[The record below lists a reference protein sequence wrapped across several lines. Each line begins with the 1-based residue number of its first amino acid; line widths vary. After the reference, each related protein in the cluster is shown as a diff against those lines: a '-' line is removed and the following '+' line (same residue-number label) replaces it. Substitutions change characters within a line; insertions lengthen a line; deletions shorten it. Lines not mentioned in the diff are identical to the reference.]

1 MSGRNFNRR
10 SLLAGAGAASLGLA
24 ASGAFAQSAT
34 QPAAPAP
41 AAAPEPDPPPPALK
55 ALFAD
60 RFRIGMALDPEILE
74 QRMSR
79 DLVLTHASSISAESV
94 MKAQPISLGER
105 SYDFSRADALIA
117 FAQAHG
123 IGVRGHNLVWHQTAP
138 DWFFA
143 GDTSDKAAYQAKV
156 RRRLETYVHDVVT
169 HFKGKVYCWDVIN
182 ECTSDSASDVY
193 RQSPWFKALGPD
205 YIVYALKA
213 ARAADPDAALF
224 INDYDT
230 EHDEK
235 RGRLLQI
242 VRTAR
247 AAGAPLDGVGHQMHI
262 NTLSPSPAM
271 VHRALTDVEGLG
283 LINHVTE
290 LDVSIYPDPGSCF
303 ADRSTCLPSLRPH
316 DPRLREALM
325 DQARQYRAMFKV
337 FEAHPS
343 VKSVTFW
350 GIADNHTWLDTFP
363 VTRLNL
369 PLLFAP
375 GGQPKPAYWA
385 VVDQDSPI

>member
-1 MSGRNFNRR
+1 MKRDVQFNRR
-10 SLLAGAGAASLGLA
+10 TLLAGAAATGLA
-24 ASGAFAQSAT
+24 ATAARAQT
-34 QPAAPAP
+34 AP
-41 AAAPEPDPPPPALK
+41 AAAPAAADAAPPALK
-55 ALFAD
+55 AVFAD
-60 RFRIGMALDPEILE
+60 RFKIGMALDPEILE
-74 QRMSR
+74 QKLNH

-94 MKAQPISLGER
+94 MKAQPIGVGPGQ
-105 SYDFSRADALIA
+105 YDFDRADALIA
-117 FAQAHG
+117 FAQANG

-138 DWFFA
+138 AWFFE
-143 GDTSDKAAYQAKV
+143 GDQSNRAAYQAKV
-156 RRRLETYVHDVVT
+156 RKRLETYVHDVVT

-182 ECTSDSASDVY
+182 ECTSDDASEVY

-205 YIVYALKA
+205 YIVYALQA
-213 ARAADPDAALF
+213 ARAADPDVALF

-230 EHDEK
+230 EHADK

-242 VRTAR
+242 VKAAR
-247 AAGAPLDGVGHQMHI
+247 AAGAPLDGIGHQMHI
-262 NTLSPSPAM
+262 NTQSPTAGQVHQALS
-271 VHRALTDVEGLG
+271 DVEALG

-303 ADRSTCLPSLRPH
+303 ADHATCLPSINPKDR
-316 DPRLREALM
+316 ALLTKALTE
-325 DQARQYRAMFKV
+325 QARQYRDMFKV

-375 GGQPKPAYWA
+375 HGQPKPAFWA
-385 VVDQDSPI
+385 IVEPDQPIDG